1 MNRRKFIISLSVISS
16 TLFFLPRLKN
26 LTKDDILQKFTKG
39 IESNYNSIALSKIEK
54 NKFYKNLLNENYDN
68 IETLKIIVKNKII
81 NDYKN
86 NNLILF
92 KNRYLS
98 ETEFYLYSL
107 KS

>member
-1 MNRRKFIISLSVISS
+1 MKRRKFIISLSAISS
-16 TLFFLPRLKN
+16 TLFFLPIIKN
-26 LTKDDILQKFTKG
+26 FTKDDILQKFIKS
-39 IESNYNSIALSKIEK
+39 IESNYNSIASSKIEK

-86 NNLILF
+86 NNLILV